1 MVPLF
6 VLAPIISNVLN
17 RASDRASSTISWN
30 VDLNCLNR
38 TIQTIPCLFPK
49 WELMELDVRVT
60 KLLRKVK
67 G

>member
-6 VLAPIISNVLN
+6 VLAQIISNVLN

-30 VDLNCLNR
+30 VDLNCFNR
-38 TIQTIPCLFPK
+38 TIQTIPCLFTK